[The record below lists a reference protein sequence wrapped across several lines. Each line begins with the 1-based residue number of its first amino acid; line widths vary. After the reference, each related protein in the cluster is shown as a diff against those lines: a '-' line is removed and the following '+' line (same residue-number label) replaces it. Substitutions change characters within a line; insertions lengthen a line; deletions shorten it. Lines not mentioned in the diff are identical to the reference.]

1 MSDTLLQQLSQLD
14 DELFAA
20 LQVNIEDFDDVI
32 LAERLQKR
40 ANLLQQVVSADE
52 ATEQQV
58 KDVIERSKQLTSMTE
73 AVKEKLGERL
83 QTIQKGRRS
92 QQAYQSVKHQE

>member
-20 LQVNIEDFDDVI
+20 LQVSVEEFDDVV
-32 LAERLQKR
+32 LAERLQTR
-40 ANLLQQVVSADE
+40 ANLLQQIVSAGK

-58 KDVIERSKQLTSMTE
+58 QEIIRRSKQLTNMTE
-73 AVKEKLGERL
+73 AVKDKLGERL

-92 QQAYQSVKHQE
+92 QQAYQNVKHQE